1 MENFA
6 KLNRNDIGNKI
17 SQKNEKNYINQS
29 ENYKILLDKK
39 NKPIKQNSVNNEYIS
54 EEDTQNEI
62 NLIKGTEISIKVGSN
77 SEKGKNLINL
87 ENPNENIFIKAKP
100 FGEEYKNDKELQNDI
115 SKKSMESNTINNKN
129 ESETENLRK
138 ENKIPFIIK
147 DDEIKAKNS
156 EIKKK
161 DIIINELN
169 KHEKKDKEIET
180 LNLKIK
186 EITHNNNHRQSEGK
200 EPLDFFEKPTLIGL
214 QKIGED
220 SYMNATLQCFSQIEE
235 LTNYFLDENISGDK
249 IRNNNVANKNEN
261 LPQLSPIYLEL
272 LKKLW
277 DKNNIKG
284 TYSPYKFKETIEIMN
299 PLFKFCKSDPKD
311 FVLFLLE
318 QFHIELKKDLSNN
331 NNENNKYK
339 VNTQDQQN
347 TFMFFLKD
355 FIKKTSVISDIFY
368 GIEESTLTCLFC
380 KEKFSKKGKPYP
392 ILYNY
397 TTFNFFIFPLDG
409 IKKLKV
415 ENNLRSNTNMIENNE
430 VTLDDCFYFH
440 ENPEL
445 LTGDNRMF
453 CGICNQVCDSFV
465 TSKIYSCPKVLIIIL
480 NRGKNNMYKIKLNFE
495 EIIDIT
501 KFVSVKEENVIY
513 QLTCVI
519 TYYVEGESNGQFLAF
534 CRSPIDNHWY
544 KYNDANVSEVKDVK
558 KDIIDFA
565 DPYILFYKKI

>member
-161 DIIINELN
+161 DVIINELN

-214 QKIGED
+214 QKI
-220 SYMNATLQCFSQIEE
+220 
-235 LTNYFLDENISGDK
+235 
-249 IRNNNVANKNEN
+249 
-261 LPQLSPIYLEL
+261 
-272 LKKLW
+272 
-277 DKNNIKG
+277 
-284 TYSPYKFKETIEIMN
+284 
-299 PLFKFCKSDPKD
+299 
-311 FVLFLLE
+311 
-318 QFHIELKKDLSNN
+318 
-331 NNENNKYK
+331 
-339 VNTQDQQN
+339 
-347 TFMFFLKD
+347 
-355 FIKKTSVISDIFY
+355 
-368 GIEESTLTCLFC
+368 
-380 KEKFSKKGKPYP
+380 
-392 ILYNY
+392 
-397 TTFNFFIFPLDG
+397 
-409 IKKLKV
+409 
-415 ENNLRSNTNMIENNE
+415 
-430 VTLDDCFYFH
+430 
-440 ENPEL
+440 
-445 LTGDNRMF
+445 
-453 CGICNQVCDSFV
+453 
-465 TSKIYSCPKVLIIIL
+465 
-480 NRGKNNMYKIKLNFE
+480 
-495 EIIDIT
+495 
-501 KFVSVKEENVIY
+501 
-513 QLTCVI
+513 
-519 TYYVEGESNGQFLAF
+519 
-534 CRSPIDNHWY
+534 
-544 KYNDANVSEVKDVK
+544 
-558 KDIIDFA
+558 
-565 DPYILFYKKI
+565 